1 MKRRSFIAGAVTT
14 GTAAAALASPA
25 LAQETFEYKLVTT
38 WPKDLPGLGTGA
50 QWFADTV
57 TSASGGRL
65 TVQLFAAGEVVP
77 AFEAID
83 AVASGTVQ
91 MGHGAP
97 YYWKG
102 KSPATEFVSNIPF
115 GLTAQEYDAWYHFGG
130 GSELCDEVYR
140 EQLGCKYL
148 ICGNTG
154 VQHPGWSR
162 VEIKSAEDVKGL
174 KIRMPGLGGE
184 AMQRLGAT
192 VVNVPGSEVGP
203 ALASGA
209 IDYVE
214 WNNPYGEAS
223 LGFWRDAKYYVT
235 PGWHEPGTVLELFVN
250 ADAWDKLPD
259 DLKKLVEAVAFAT
272 TNVMLSEFT
281 ARSAPVLQ
289 SFLND
294 HGVIINRLPDDLLI
308 TLGNTVGEVIADKIA
323 SDPLSRKVY
332 ASLNKFREEQMAY
345 SSVADADFLVARNLP
360 YRFPVAG

>member
-1 MKRRSFIAGAVTT
+1 MKRRSFLAGAAST
-14 GTAAAALASPA
+14 GAAGALATPA
-25 LAQETFEYKLVTT
+25 VAQESYEYRMVTT

-57 TSASGGRL
+57 TAASGGRL
-65 TVQLFAAGEVVP
+65 KVQLFSAGEIVP

-83 AVASGTVQ
+83 AVASGTVE

-102 KSPATEFVSNIPF
+102 KSAATEFISNIPF
-115 GLTAQEYDAWYHFGG
+115 GLTAQEYNAWYHFGG
-130 GSELCDEVYR
+130 GRDLADEVYR

-154 VQHPGWSR
+154 IQHPGWSR
-162 VEIKSAEDVKGL
+162 VEIKSEEDVKGL
-174 KIRMPGLGGE
+174 KVRMPGLGGE

-192 VVNVPGSEVGP
+192 VVNVPGGEVGP

-209 IDYVE
+209 IDYAE

-223 LGFWRDAKYYVT
+223 LGFWRHAKYYVT

-250 ADAWDKLPD
+250 TAAWDALPD
-259 DLKKLVEAVAFAT
+259 DLKTLVEAVAFAT
-272 TNVMLSEFT
+272 TNVMLAEFT

-289 SFLND
+289 SFLDD
-294 HGVIINRLPDDLLI
+294 HGVVINRLPDELLI
-308 TLGNTVGEVIADKIA
+308 KLGDAVGEVIAEKA
-323 SDPLSRKVY
+323 EADPMVKKVY
-332 ASLNKFREEQMAY
+332 ASLNKFRKEQMVY
-345 SSVADADFLVARNLP
+345 SQVTEAAFVEARNLP
-360 YRFPVAG
+360 YTFPDI